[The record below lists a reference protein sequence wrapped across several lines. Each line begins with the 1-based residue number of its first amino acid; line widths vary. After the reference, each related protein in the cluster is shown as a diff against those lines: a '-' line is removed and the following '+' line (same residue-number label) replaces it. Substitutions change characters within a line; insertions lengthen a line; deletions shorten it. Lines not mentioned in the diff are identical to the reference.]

1 MTKNVQLPL
10 EPRLAMPADTS
21 KNLSLNAT
29 RRSSRKFSSEEEI
42 ELKRARGELS
52 CAECRR

>member
-1 MTKNVQLPL
+1 
-10 EPRLAMPADTS
+10 MPADIS
-21 KNLSLNAT
+21 KNITLNVA
-29 RRSSRKFSSEEEI
+29 RRSSRKVSSEEEI